1 MKYFTVTWFVFFV
14 RCVSLTGQTIEIDS
28 LQEQLQKDLNVHAR
42 VLTLNRLTNA
52 LNYVDPKLAQN
63 YNRQAI
69 NLAYASNDSLLI
81 IEARLAKVSN
91 LQKRDELDSAI
102 SYCNDIIEYIGS
114 SLSGFQNQYVDAVTK
129 RGIIN
134 HYQANYAEAITDHT
148 TAIQLAERY
157 QLKSKEATARNNLGL
172 SYWRMKEYQ
181 SAIEQFEKSLELRED
196 QVNLSTNDI
205 SNMAGTIGNIASV
218 YYDLGQIEKVVEYD
232 LKALELHKSVGNKY
246 GQGIALHNLGEDY
259 MILSDWVESK
269 AYFTEALKIRKE
281 LLRVRDIASTMTSL
295 GQLYLKQGVLE
306 ESENY
311 LLQALQIT
319 DSINDLQRQLTI
331 YTALI
336 ELNKKKDDFETALQY
351 FAQKE
356 TVNDSLFNERKS
368 QEIQRLRVAFE
379 SEQQEQQLGLQQ
391 EQIARVQAELG
402 REATFRNMLIIGTVL
417 LLIIVAL
424 IYRSERIKTRK
435 NQQIES
441 LLKEIHHRVKNN
453 LQVISSLLNMQSRGL
468 EDQEMLDAIKEGQSR
483 VKAMSLI
490 HEKLYQTDNISSID
504 FASYTQDLLT
514 HLEHLYKPKELAL
527 DKEISMDP
535 LNLDI
540 DTAIPIGLMLNE
552 LISNAFKYAFN
563 DKKEGKLQISLKRH
577 SGDLL
582 NLRVKDNGIGLPE
595 GALEATTKSLGLRLI
610 NILTKQLKGEMTYQ
624 FEGGATFQFRLRD
637 LKYSG

>member
-14 RCVSLTGQTIEIDS
+14 LCALLTGQTVEMDS
-28 LQEQLQKDLNVHAR
+28 LTDLLKKDLKDEDR
-42 VLTLNRLTNA
+42 IRTINRLTVL
-52 LNYVDPKLAQN
+52 LNYSDPEAAAN
-63 YNRQAI
+63 YNTQALKSAESI
-69 NLAYASNDSLLI
+69 GDSLLI
-81 IEARLAKVSN
+81 IETLLVKVSN
-91 LQKRDELDSAI
+91 LQKRDELDSAT
-102 SYCNDIIEYIGS
+102 SYCNRIIKYTS
-114 SLSGFQNQYVDAVTK
+114 SSIAKYPNQYIDAISK
-129 RGIIN
+129 RGIIY
-134 HYQANYAEAITDHT
+134 HYQTSYAKAIQDHT
-148 TAIQLAERY
+148 LAIKLATQYGSRPE
-157 QLKSKEATARNNLGL
+157 EATARNNLGL
-172 SYWRMKEYQ
+172 TYWRMKEYQ
-181 SAIEQFEKSLELRED
+181 SAIEQFEKSLEIREAHGS
-196 QVNLSTNDI
+196 QLTNDI

-218 YYDLGQIEKVVEYD
+218 YFDLGEMEKVVEYD

-246 GQGIALHNLGEDY
+246 GQGIALNNLGEDY
-259 MILSDWVESK
+259 LMLGDLTRAK
-269 AYFTEALKIRKE
+269 TYYTAALKIRKE
-281 LLRVRDIASTMTSL
+281 LARVRDIASTMTSL
-295 GQLYLKQGVLE
+295 GQLYLNQGDLQR
-306 ESENY
+306 SENY
-311 LLQALQIT
+311 LLQALHIA

-331 YTALI
+331 YDALI
-336 ELNKKKDDFETALQY
+336 KLNKEKDDFETALQY

-356 TVNDSLFNERKS
+356 IVNDSLFNERKS
-368 QEIQRLRVAFE
+368 QEIQRLRVEFE

-402 REATFRNMLIIGTVL
+402 REATFRNMLILGTVL

-490 HEKLYQTDNISSID
+490 HEKLYQTDNVASID
-504 FASYTQDLLT
+504 FASYTLDLLT

-527 DKEISMDP
+527 NKQIDMDQ

-552 LISNAFKYAFN
+552 LISNAFKYAFKE
-563 DKKEGKLQISLKRH
+563 KKEGKLHISLKRL

-582 NLRVKDNGIGLPE
+582 DLQVKDDGIGLPE
-595 GALEATTKSLGLRLI
+595 HALDTTTKSLGLRLI